1 MLIIETPHLIMR
13 DLQETDLQPFFALSS
28 DPAITQFQTYLRM
41 ENEEQAAEWLKN
53 AAHHNQ
59 QQPREAYNLAIIR
72 KQDQQWIGWIGMG
85 QPKDK
90 SLGDLDFGYALS
102 RHYWGMGYMTEA
114 LRGLIDFSFR
124 ELGIRSMF
132 GACEME
138 NVASA
143 RVMEKAGFRL
153 SATYEEADEA
163 TGRMKK
169 MLRYAI
175 ARPIWE
181 QDYQEELIHFSI
193 LP

>member
-1 MLIIETPHLIMR
+1 MLTIETSHLIMR

-28 DPAITQFQTYLRM
+28 DPAITQFQTFIQV
-41 ENEEQAAEWLKN
+41 ENEAQAAEWLKN
-53 AAHHNQ
+53 AARHNLK
-59 QQPREAYNLAIIR
+59 QPREAYNMAVIR
-72 KQDQQWIGWIGMG
+72 KQEQQWIGWIGMG
-85 QPKDK
+85 SPRDT

-102 RHYWGMGYMTEA
+102 RQYWGMGYMTEA
-114 LRGLIDFSFR
+114 LRGMVDFSFR
-124 ELGIRSMF
+124 ELGIQSMF
-132 GACEME
+132 GACEVE

-153 SATYEEADEA
+153 SATYEEADEV

-175 ARPIWE
+175 ARPEWE
-181 QDYQEELIHFSI
+181 KEYQEELIHFSI